1 MKNLLFLFSLVLAFI
16 SCSQHRE
23 KDARQATKV
32 LISQIDSLP
41 KPVLSMDSIQ
51 YDFVA
56 YDKNRIQQTGA
67 LAHFFQQLKKLEAGE
82 IQQVRIAHI
91 GDSHIQADFLPGKMR
106 YLLQEQFGNAG
117 RGLVFPY
124 QQAGTHSPIDFK
136 SESEEDFKAKRS
148 VFKKGG
154 PSIGISGMSIQSK
167 APNFDL
173 YFYLKERYG
182 QLTPFDRLSIFVE
195 PTELNKQMV
204 LQTEKQEIA
213 PLPSSNPHQIIFQLP
228 EPSIAATF
236 STKTKS
242 YAANT
247 MTIHGCLL
255 ENSQEAGILYNMM
268 GVNGTTYFHF
278 NRCEYFLPELK
289 LLKPDLIIISLGT
302 NEALTSNF
310 TTAALRREAD
320 KFLAQLQESCP
331 QSSILITTLP
341 EAWQR
346 KQRPSPHIE
355 PARQALKDLA
365 TDYKAASWDLY
376 EVMGK
381 QGAMQDWVENQLGY
395 VDYIHFTQAGYELQ
409 ADLLYTALMKAYHE
423 YR

>member
-56 YDKNRIQQTGA
+56 YDKNRIQQTEA
-67 LAHFFQQLKKLEAGE
+67 LAPFFQQLKKLEAGE

-136 SESEEDFKAKRS
+136 SESEEDFEAKRS

-167 APNFDL
+167 TPNFDI
-173 YFYLKERYG
+173 YFYLKKRYG

-195 PTELNKQMV
+195 PAELNKQMV

-213 PLPSSNPHQIIFQLP
+213 PLPSSNPNQIIFQLP
-228 EPSIAATF
+228 EPRTAATF

-242 YAANT
+242 YSANT

-255 ENSQEAGILYNMM
+255 ENSREAGILYNMM

-346 KQRPSPHIE
+346 KQRPNPHIE

-365 TDYKAASWDLY
+365 TDFKAAGWDLY
-376 EVMGK
+376 EVMGG
-381 QGAMQDWVENQLGY
+381 QGAMQDWVKNQLGY